1 MVHLFNWF
9 YSEYKIRLYIVR
21 SDDASSTREEFLSV
35 CKTYGPKIP
44 QVDKKNVS
52 LKYFQILIFDK
63 YQFFNLRS

>member
-1 MVHLFNWF
+1 MHLFNWF

-44 QVDKKNVS
+44 QVDKKNMCPEN
-52 LKYFQILIFDK
+52 IFR
-63 YQFFNLRS
+63 Y

>member
-44 QVDKKNVS
+44 PVDKK
-52 LKYFQILIFDK
+52 KYVPKIFSDIN
-63 YQFFNLRS
+63 FR